1 MKYSIVIDE
10 KSLYRG
16 VKNDFS
22 KGQTPTVHT
31 PLNQSK
37 DEKKWRKDIYDF
49 LNGCG
54 SEDITKLPKR
64 LYDKCLPQTT
74 SKASSKIAGFYIFSK
89 FALDGVPFFVDYSF
103 AMYLKEETSE
113 SIIQRDGKVS
123 MNTHLGRQKLH
134 YPISLAHITDGYN
147 IDNRVVLDQIIKE
160 NGGFAYVVN
169 GFDYDTETMTLN
181 FKTTMIGL
189 EGVLLSN
196 VFKRQKGI
204 GVKLLVDGI
213 GLDKLSIVSTA
224 DKVLTKEENNTFI
237 SSLEKIQKSSRS
249 NGQKGEDFVF
259 DNIEKIIG
267 KKPEEKVHISKKYPL
282 SPYDIECII
291 NGVKMYI
298 EVKST
303 EKEKK
308 VFFMSKGERQFMEK
322 YEKQYLLVLVT
333 NVKSSHRRHFK
344 YQRKD
349 LMESK
354 NVKQELQ
361 DIKFIVE

>member
-1 MKYSIVIDE
+1 MKYNIVIDE

-37 DEKKWRKDIYDF
+37 DEKKWRRDIYDF
-49 LNGCG
+49 LDGCG

-64 LYDKCLPQTT
+64 LYDKCLPLTT

-123 MNTHLGRQKLH
+123 VNTHLGRQKLH

-147 IDNRVVLDQIIKE
+147 IDNRVVLDQILKE

-169 GFDYDTETMTLN
+169 GFEYDTETMTLN

-213 GLDKLSIVSTA
+213 SLDKLSIVSTA
-224 DKVLTKEENNTFI
+224 DKVLTKEENNSFI

-249 NGQKGEDFVF
+249 NGQKGEDFVY
-259 DNIEKIIG
+259 DNR
-267 KKPEEKVHISKKYPL
+267 
-282 SPYDIECII
+282 D
-291 NGVKMYI
+291 
-298 EVKST
+298 
-303 EKEKK
+303 
-308 VFFMSKGERQFMEK
+308 
-322 YEKQYLLVLVT
+322 VL
-333 NVKSSHRRHFK
+333 
-344 YQRKD
+344 
-349 LMESK
+349 
-354 NVKQELQ
+354 
-361 DIKFIVE
+361 